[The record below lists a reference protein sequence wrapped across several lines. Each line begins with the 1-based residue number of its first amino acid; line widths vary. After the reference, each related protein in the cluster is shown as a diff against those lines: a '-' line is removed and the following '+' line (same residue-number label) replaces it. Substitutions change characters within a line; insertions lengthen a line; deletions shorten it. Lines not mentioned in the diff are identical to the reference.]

1 MPKFDSLSTT
11 NHRFAEQGSN
21 PSTPA
26 AGFVRFF
33 AKTTGWF
40 ATLSDGNTYPIRT
53 YKREIYVPAYQMWP
67 STTNGSSA
75 ITKTEYTTNDQDL
88 QSLDFDQTTQ
98 EHAQFTLVMPDDWNA
113 GTITYKAW
121 WTAAAGSAAQT
132 VEWNL
137 QARAY
142 ANDDAIDAAWGTAIE
157 VSDALIATGD
167 IHVTSESAA
176 LTIANTPSAGE
187 LVQFRV
193 YRDVADTLA
202 ADAKL
207 LAIKLYYY

>member
-1 MPKFDSLSTT
+1 MPQLKDASTDS
-11 NHRFAEQGSN
+11 HRFAEG
-21 PSTPA
+21 STPNTPASGFGRLFFTTLGAYWINSA
-26 AGFVRFF
+26 AAVLPI
-33 AKTTGWF
+33 
-40 ATLSDGNTYPIRT
+40 ATF
-53 YKREIYVPAYQMWP
+53 KREIFIPAYQMWP

-113 GTITYKAW
+113 GTITFKAW

-167 IHVTSESAA
+167 IHVTSESAE

-193 YRDVADTLA
+193 YRDIADTLA
-202 ADAKL
+202 ADARL
-207 LAIKLYYY
+207 LGIKIYYY

>member
-1 MPKFDSLSTT
+1 MTKLKDAKTSS
-11 NHRFAEQGSN
+11 HRFAEQGSN
-21 PSTPA
+21 PDTPA
-26 AGFVRFF
+26 VDYGRLFFTTLGAFWITSAGLVR
-33 AKTTGWF
+33 
-40 ATLSDGNTYPIRT
+40 PIQT
-53 YKREIYVPAYQMWP
+53 FKREIFISAYEMWP
-67 STTNGSSA
+67 STTAGSSA

-98 EHAQFTLVMPDDWNA
+98 EHAQFTIIMPDDWNA

-121 WTAAAGSAAQT
+121 WTAAAGTAAQT

-142 ANDDAIDAAWGTAIE
+142 ANDDAIDGAWGTAIE
-157 VSDALIATGD
+157 VSDALIATAD

-176 LTIANTPSAGE
+176 LTIANTPLAGE

-193 YRDVADTLA
+193 FRDIADTLA

-207 LAIKLYYY
+207 LGIKLYYL